1 MRGDRDVAH
10 VALRRTW
17 YETILP
23 RPYDAIVTI
32 RFGNC
37 ARALSTHPPLFLRG
51 ASITRCK
58 LGPSRRTLAAALP
71 LSELKTQTTWRRILE
86 VLRRGQRAAPMF
98 DQPMTPALMQAR
110 YRARRAR
117 EERNRESEEALLA
130 LRRSLGKVAFS
141 WLANRDRKSWPTRWR
156 NWMARR
162 CPMRRW
168 RRRPDGWRGS
178 PRPTVATSD
187 FGGIS
192 LGNVR
197 KRA

>member
-1 MRGDRDVAH
+1 MKVSPAGWPKMRGDRDVAH

-117 EERNRESEEALLA
+117 EERNREVP
-130 LRRSLGKVAFS
+130 KKHC
-141 WLANRDRKSWPTRWR
+141 WLSAAAWARLPSPGWPTGTGNPGPRDGGTGW
-156 NWMARR
+156 
-162 CPMRRW
+162 
-168 RRRPDGWRGS
+168 PD
-178 PRPTVATSD
+178 AA
-187 FGGIS
+187 
-192 LGNVR
+192 L
-197 KRA
+197 